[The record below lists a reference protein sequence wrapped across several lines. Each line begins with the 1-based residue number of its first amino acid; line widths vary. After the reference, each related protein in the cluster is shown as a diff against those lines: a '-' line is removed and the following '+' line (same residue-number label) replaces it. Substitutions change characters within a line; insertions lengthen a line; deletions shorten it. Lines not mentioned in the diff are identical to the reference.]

1 MQAWL
6 KIRRNQAILGAAVL
20 VLLAAAYFL
29 VLKPGGGSGSG
40 ATVNL
45 PPAAAG
51 QPSASPAPGHHK
63 KGGSSKSTL
72 VLTGRNPFQCVV
84 CPPVVKSTDSGSGGS
99 QGTTPNSQNVT
110 SNGLYAGGAVTNV
123 AGHTVSIH
131 RTYKRNDLMH
141 AAITVD
147 NTTYQPKVGQRFAG
161 NFKLVSI
168 GGGCAR
174 ILYGDSSFTLCA

>member
-6 KIRRNQAILGAAVL
+6 KIRRNQAILLAGVL

-29 VLKPGGGSGSG
+29 VLKPGSGSTG
-40 ATVNL
+40 GTVTL

-51 QPSASPAPGHHK
+51 QSPAASPAPGHHK
-63 KGGSSKSTL
+63 KGGGGTKSTL

-84 CPPVVKSTDSGSGGS
+84 CPPVIKSTESGSGSGG
-99 QGTTPNSQNVT
+99 TTPQSQSVT
-110 SNGLYAGGAVTNV
+110 SNGLYAGGSVTNV
-123 AGHTVSIH
+123 AGHTVTIH
-131 RTYKRNDLMH
+131 RTYKRNDISH
-141 AAITVD
+141 ASVTVD
-147 NTTYQPKVGQRFAG
+147 STTYQPKVGQRFAG
-161 NFKLVSI
+161 NFKLVSV